1 MPVSL
6 QLAIGAALVAWAL
19 TPFVRRLALRAG
31 AVDLP
36 GPRRVHQE
44 PMPRFGGLAIAA
56 GVLVV
61 AWVARLVPGPAQ
73 LFDPK
78 PLVGFTF
85 ASIPVLALGLADDRW
100 NVSPWVKLALQTCA
114 ALTLVAFGF
123 GVPVLTNPFGPALPS
138 GIWNVPLTVLW
149 VLAITNAINLI
160 DGLDG
165 LAAGVVIIAC
175 ASLWYVSRAHGDF
188 YVMFLAALLM
198 GGCAGFLVWNHP
210 PAKVFMGDTGS
221 QFLGLALA
229 ALSLLENRKGTAAV
243 TLLLPLVALG
253 IPLFDSVL
261 AFVRRMA
268 SGAHVFR
275 GDADHL
281 HHRLLAAGLSHRQAV
296 YALWALSGVFAVVA
310 VLLDALPRTWSVL
323 LVTVLAA
330 VLFVTLEWVRFAR
343 IGQEQ
348 RGGTKSNGGATRR

>member
-6 QLAIGAALVAWAL
+6 QLALAAAGIACAL
-19 TPFVRRLALRAG
+19 TPLVRALALRVG

-36 GPRRVHQE
+36 GPRRVHTT
-44 PMPRFGGLAIAA
+44 PMPRFGGLAIAVA
-56 GVLVV
+56 VIAV
-61 AWVARLVPGPAQ
+61 AWIARLLPGPAQ
-73 LFDPK
+73 LFDPR
-78 PLVGFTF
+78 PLLGFTC
-85 ASIPVLALGLADDRW
+85 AAIPVLALGMADDRW
-100 NVSPWVKLALQTCA
+100 SVSPWVKLALQTCA
-114 ALTLVAFGF
+114 ALTLVAFGY
-123 GVPVLTNPFGPALPS
+123 GVPVLTNPFGPAVAS
-138 GIWNVPLTVLW
+138 GIWNVPLTVIW

-175 ASLWYVSRAHGDF
+175 ASLWWVSRSHGDF

-229 ALSLLENRKGTAAV
+229 AVSLLENRKGSAAV

-253 IPLFDSVL
+253 IPLFDSVF
-261 AFVRRMA
+261 AFVRRAM

-275 GDADHL
+275 GDRDHL
-281 HHRLLAAGLSHRQAV
+281 HHRLLAAGLSHRAAV
-296 YALWALSGVFAVVA
+296 YALWALSAVFAVVA
-310 VLLDALPRTWSVL
+310 VLLDTLPRTWSVL
-323 LVTVLAA
+323 LVTVLAV
-330 VLFVTLEWVRFAR
+330 VLFVTLEGLRFAR
-343 IGQEQ
+343 LSRSRQ
-348 RGGTKSNGGATRR
+348 RPAGRR

>member
-6 QLAIGAALVAWAL
+6 QLALAAAVLAWAL
-19 TPFVRRLALRAG
+19 TPLVKRLALRVG
-31 AVDLP
+31 AVDQP
-36 GPRRVHQE
+36 GPRRVHTQ
-44 PMPRFGGLAIAA
+44 PMPRFGGLAIAVA
-56 GVLVV
+56 VLVV
-61 AWVARLVPGPAQ
+61 AWVARLFPGPAQ
-73 LFDPK
+73 LFDPR
-78 PLVGFTF
+78 PLLGFTC

-100 NVSPWVKLALQTCA
+100 SVSPWIKLTLQSCA

-123 GVPVLTNPFGPALPS
+123 GVPVLTNPFGPAIPS
-138 GIWNVPLTVLW
+138 GLWNIPLTVLW

-175 ASLWYVSRAHGDF
+175 ASLWWVSREHGDF
-188 YVMFLAALLM
+188 YVMFLAALLI

-229 ALSLLENRKGTAAV
+229 AVSLLENRKGSAAV

-281 HHRLLAAGLSHRQAV
+281 HHRLLAAGLSHRGAV
-296 YALWALSGVFAVVA
+296 YALWALSALFAVAA
-310 VLLDALPRTWSVL
+310 VLLDALPRTWSAL
-323 LVTVLAA
+323 LIAVLAA
-330 VLFVTLEWVRFAR
+330 VLFVTLECLRFAKLGR
-343 IGQEQ
+343 QN
-348 RGGTKSNGGATRR
+348 GGSSNGRSGR